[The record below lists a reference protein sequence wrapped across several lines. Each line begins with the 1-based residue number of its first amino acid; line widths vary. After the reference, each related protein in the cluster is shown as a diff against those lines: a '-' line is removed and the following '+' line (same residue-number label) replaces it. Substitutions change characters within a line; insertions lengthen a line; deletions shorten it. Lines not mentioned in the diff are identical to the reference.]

1 MRPAAVNNN
10 LRESW
15 AHGFDLTRE
24 LVMREI
30 RLRYSGSILGLGW
43 SQIAAL
49 SQAGVMMFVF
59 GRVVRLGIADYPAF
73 VLVGMGP
80 WLWFVGSTGAAAGS
94 VVAGR
99 DLVRRPGFP
108 TAVLPLVAVGTALI
122 NFLLTVPI
130 MLLVVELV
138 TGRIPRTA
146 TLLPLLAIVQLVVM
160 LGPAYLVAALN
171 VFLRD
176 TGHLVAILLGLLF
189 YATPVFY
196 SHVPAQYQT
205 ILGLNPM
212 SHIVSAYRQILLF
225 GHQPSWK
232 ALLGLTLGGG
242 VGTWIGYRA
251 FTSRQ
256 RWFAEE
262 L

>member
-1 MRPAAVNNN
+1 MTRMHQPT
-10 LRESW
+10 W
-15 AHGFDLTRE
+15 AHRWDLVRE
-24 LVMREI
+24 LVSREI

-49 SQAGVMMFVF
+49 AQAGVMMFVF
-59 GRVVRLGIADYPAF
+59 GRVVRLGIPDYPAF

-80 WLWFVGSTGAAAGS
+80 WLWFVGSLGAAADS

-108 TAVLPLVAVGTALI
+108 PPVLPLVAVGTALI
-122 NFLLTVPI
+122 NFCLTIPI
-130 MLLVVELV
+130 MLVAVGLV
-138 TGRIPRTA
+138 TGRVPATA
-146 TLLPLLAIVQLVVM
+146 VLLPVVAVVQLLVM
-160 LGPAYLVAALN
+160 LGPAYLVAAVN

-176 TGHLVAILLGLLF
+176 TAHLVPVLLGLLF

-196 SHVPAQYQT
+196 SRVPADYQT

-212 SHIVSAYRQILLF
+212 APVVSAYRQILLV
-225 GHQPSWK
+225 GHLPSWN
-232 ALLGLTLGGG
+232 ALLGLTLAGG
-242 VGTWIGYRA
+242 VGTWIGYRV
-251 FTSRQ
+251 FTSQQ